1 MVLGRPAM
9 TTMFVFLV
17 IVLLIIANA
26 FFVLSEMAIV
36 SARKSRL
43 QQLAEEGNTGA
54 QIALNLSH
62 TPNQFLPT
70 TQLGMTLIGILAG
83 AFGGIALAEPLAIR
97 LKEIPT
103 ISPYSEF
110 ISFGLVV
117 LGIAYLT
124 LILGE
129 LVPKRLALSNPEKI
143 ASAVASYL
151 GIFTRISSPFVFVL
165 GASTDFA
172 IWIMGIRSSTEP
184 PLDEEEIKIL
194 IGQGTDAG
202 VIEEAEQDIM
212 ERVFRLGDRRAG
224 TLMTPRS
231 EIVWLDIDD
240 TPVVIQEKIAGQ
252 RYSLFPVCKDDI
264 DNILGVVQA
273 KDLLSCNLI
282 DKQLSL
288 KEALLPPLVVPDSM
302 KALKVLERFKETGI
316 HLALVLDEYGS
327 VQGLITLADLLEA
340 LVGDIPHIDELKEP
354 DTVEREDGSWLING
368 MLPIDDFKAI
378 FEIDKLPNEDNGLYQ
393 TVGGFVMMHLERIP
407 LTGDHFES
415 SGLRFEVID
424 MDDNRVDKLLVVPL
438 NKNQEKSIE

>member
-1 MVLGRPAM
+1 
-9 TTMFVFLV
+9 
-17 IVLLIIANA
+17 
-26 FFVLSEMAIV
+26 
-36 SARKSRL
+36 
-43 QQLAEEGNTGA
+43 
-54 QIALNLSH
+54 
-62 TPNQFLPT
+62 
-70 TQLGMTLIGILAG
+70 MTLIGILAG
-83 AFGGIALAEPLAIR
+83 AFGGITLAEPLALR

-110 ISFGLVV
+110 ISFGVIV

-143 ASAVASYL
+143 ASAMASYL
-151 GIFTRISSPFVFVL
+151 GFLTRISSPFVFVL
-165 GASTDFA
+165 GASTDLA
-172 IWIMGIRSSTEP
+172 IWIMGIRPSTEP

-194 IGQGTDAG
+194 IDQGTDAG

-282 DKQLSL
+282 DKQVSL

-354 DTVEREDGSWLING
+354 DAVKREDGSWLING

-378 FEIDKLPNEDNGLYQ
+378 FEIDKLPKEDNGLYQ
-393 TVGGFVMMHLERIP
+393 TVGGFVMISCLWY
-407 LTGDHFES
+407 L
-415 SGLRFEVID
+415 
-424 MDDNRVDKLLVVPL
+424 
-438 NKNQEKSIE
+438 SIEIMRNQSSKPKYYPLLTSIA

>member
-1 MVLGRPAM
+1 M
-9 TTMFVFLV
+9 TTTFVFLV
-17 IVLLIIANA
+17 ILLLIIANG
-26 FFVLSEMAIV
+26 FFVVSEMSIV
-36 SARKSRL
+36 SSRKSRL
-43 QQLAEEGNTGA
+43 QQLADEGNTGSKM
-54 QIALNLSH
+54 ALSLSN

-83 AFGGIALAEPLAIR
+83 AFGGVTLAETLALR

-110 ISFGLVV
+110 ISFGVVV

-151 GIFTRISSPFVFVL
+151 SILSRISSPFVFVL
-165 GASTDFA
+165 GASTDLV
-172 IWIMGIRSSTEP
+172 IRIMGIRPSTEL

-240 TPVVIQEKIAGQ
+240 APVEIQEKIAGQ

-264 DNILGVVQA
+264 DSILGVVQA

-282 DKQLSL
+282 DKQVSL
-288 KEALLPPLVVPDSM
+288 KEALLPPLLVPESM
-302 KALKVLERFKETGI
+302 KALKVLERFKQTGI
-316 HLALVLDEYGS
+316 HLALVIDEYGS

-354 DTVEREDGSWLING
+354 DTIRREDGSWLING
-368 MLPIDDFKAI
+368 MLPIDDFKAL
-378 FEIDKLPNEDNGLYQ
+378 FDIDRLPKEDSGLYQ
-393 TVGGFVMMHLERIP
+393 TIGGFVMMHIERVP

-438 NKNQEKSIE
+438 NRNHEKSIE